1 MVRRTVAC
9 GTTRSAVGPC
19 VSQQLR
25 FGASGDA
32 PETHHRTTSKP
43 PQMPN
48 RTSGKE
54 IWVACRPSRQRMFHQ
69 GRTCQA
75 EPWPQVLAG
84 KGACADCESYYLDF
98 LVHQTVLIL
107 AARAKAQRITP
118 APAARAGNH
127 PGGAHESNSRASHDL
142 AA

>member
-1 MVRRTVAC
+1 MWSYDVPAEDIATINTPD
-9 GTTRSAVGPC
+9 GLAVLHG
-19 VSQQLR
+19 L
-25 FGASGDA
+25 
-32 PETHHRTTSKP
+32 H
-43 PQMPN
+43 